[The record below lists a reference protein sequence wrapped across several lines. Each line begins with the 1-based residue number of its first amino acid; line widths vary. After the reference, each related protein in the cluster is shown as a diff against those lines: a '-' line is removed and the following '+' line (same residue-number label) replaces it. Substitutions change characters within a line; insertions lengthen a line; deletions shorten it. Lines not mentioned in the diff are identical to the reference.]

1 MNSRHKPLSNANAL
15 QFVFAALR
23 SIFVGALA
31 ALTLALP
38 AQAATNTW
46 NGSTGN
52 WSTAGS
58 WSTGSVP
65 SAADDVVVNAGTVT
79 LTTGALAASV
89 SCSGGTIA
97 TNGFTLSV
105 SGSTSVSCA
114 AVLNGAGALSKSGAG
129 TQTLTGANTYT
140 GATTVTG
147 GTLQIGSNSTTGSI
161 DTTSGITLASGGTL
175 SFRRSN
181 AYANT
186 KAISGAGNVQQIG
199 GATTTLTGVT
209 SHTGTT
215 TVNAGTLAFGSPAA
229 VNAYNSPTTVALGAK
244 LLFNGI
250 GGQGSAAGATISLA
264 NNATMEHASTTS
276 AASWTVLTGAVTV
289 AGSVAIRM
297 NTTAAAT
304 GSGQGLYLDGG
315 LKGTGAVITGNTYA
329 GSGLNLRTT
338 NNTFTGT
345 MTITGAASTTAFSGG
360 GIGVGGAG
368 TSLQNVDFT
377 LNGTMELLN
386 AGIGWNNSQSPATSI
401 GALNGTGVVVGNSSG
416 AYATT
421 LTMGVTNN
429 PGTFSGVIA
438 DGVNNTLSITK
449 AGSGTQTLTGTN
461 TYLGATTITAGK
473 LLVNGNQLSATGAVT
488 VQTGATLGGSGTLGG
503 VVTVNSGGILAP
515 GNSPGT
521 LTMSG
526 LSLPSGSS
534 LSMELGQAGTVA
546 GTYNDLVQDN
556 GALSLGGGTVNITQS
571 AGGTFTAGTYR
582 LINYTGTLTNSG
594 GLVIGTVPAG
604 FSASQLVI
612 DTSTA
617 GQVNL
622 IVLSANATYWD
633 VSPQNNGVVDGGAGT
648 WIPAGGGSNSNWTD
662 VNGTTNSQWLAGG
675 TATFQGTPGGVTVTG
690 APDISG
696 LTFNTGTIAA
706 TSYTLSGS
714 TLNGTAA
721 ETVLNAAAGTENFVN
736 VVLSGGAYAK
746 TGTGNI
752 HLHSTSSNTFTGVM
766 DIRAGTLFVDQTT
779 GLGAVGGA
787 GTSVQSGASLN
798 AGWGV
803 NIAELITL
811 NGGSI
816 GCYSNFTTT
825 GFSRAITLTAPSTI
839 SNLLA
844 GACSLTTGATVSL
857 GANALTLSVPSAG
870 FGILTAQD
878 VISGTGTLTKTG
890 AGIASLAAANTY
902 GGTTTVSGG
911 TLQLGAATNAL
922 PATTAVTVAAGATL
936 DVNGKTQSLVSL
948 TSSGTGTL
956 ALGTGGSLT
965 LTAAG
970 ANTIGAITGTG
981 TITLNPGATL
991 TLTAA
996 LSNTGVNIVLAG
1008 STLNLGVFTHSMG
1021 TLSLTAASTLDFAS
1035 AGTAQ
1040 LTVATLSPAFALN
1053 VTNWTQGTDRFFA
1066 TAVTGAPARNTI
1078 NLSPLNR
1085 ITLSGQTAQTTAW
1098 QSSNDEINA
1107 LQAPTAAMVF
1117 SPTSV
1122 RIGANSTLSIS
1133 LRNPNATALSSAAF
1147 SLAYPA
1153 GLNNASPAGG
1163 ATTCTGGVVTAV
1175 NGGNSVALSGGTIP
1189 ASSSCTVTVSV
1200 TSSTVAPY
1208 TNTLAAGAL
1217 SSSAGSNAVGTLAS
1231 LTVSGGAITG
1241 TVFLDDG
1248 AGGGTANDGIRN
1260 GSEGPQSGITMSLG
1274 NCSAATYS
1282 STVTDSLGSYVL
1294 VVPIGTATNAALC
1307 VAQSNQ
1313 SGRTSTG
1320 ASIGSTVLPNGAAT
1334 LVAGTS
1340 YTYTRAAAP
1349 DTIAFAFNGTGHSGV
1364 NFGDVGQSTFA
1375 TGGTKS
1381 GQPGNTVSYAHT
1393 FTAQTGGSVSFG
1405 IASAVATPALAGWA
1419 QKIHADASCSG
1430 SLQPGAALLYPPAV
1444 ATTVT
1449 AGQQVCVIVQE
1460 FIPANA
1466 LNGYLDTVTV
1476 QADFTFA
1483 GANPALV
1490 ASYTLTDVTKAG
1502 SGALDLKKEVR
1513 NVTAQ
1518 IAQTAVFGVNNQA
1531 KTGETLEYR
1540 ITYTNNG
1547 ASPITNLA
1555 IGDTTPAY
1563 TSFMSAVE
1571 GTTPASLTA
1580 CQKNTPANV
1589 LPVVAVAC
1597 AAAQATGGTGT
1608 INFKYTGPLNPGA
1621 TGSVLFQMRVN

>member
-1 MNSRHKPLSNANAL
+1 MLVRCRAGARLLAVL
-15 QFVFAALR
+15 VLVLVLGIAALA
-23 SIFVGALA
+23 VA
-31 ALTLALP
+31 P
-38 AQAATNTW
+38 AQAATRTW
-46 NGSTGN
+46 RTDLGNQWIDNNDAGKWVEGIYPISDDDIILGDYAQWGAIGNLTYKSITVRNMGGCYNGPRTITVTTFLTLDRGTTCGSGGGTSYLNVGGNVSVGAVSNSHLTGWADTTIGGNVTIGTAASSTWTLANGN
-52 WSTAGS
+52 ASVAG
-58 WSTGSVP
+58 
-65 SAADDVVVNAGTVT
+65 VVNMGTGTAWGDLNLNNFAVSTSVFTGFWGTLAFGSAGAITMTGGASTIAPTAYISGTGGSIVLANTATNLTVNRGGT
-79 LTTGALAASV
+79 AMTIPMTISGTGALLKT
-89 SCSGGTIA
+89 GT
-97 TNGFTLSV
+97 NL
-105 SGSTSVSCA
+105 
-114 AVLNGAGALSKSGAG
+114 L
-129 TQTLTGANTYT
+129 TLTGPNSYSGATTVSAGTLQVGEGGTSGSIEASSGISVASGANLTFNRSDAYTATKVISGLGSVTKQGTGTTTLSGINTYT
-140 GATTVTG
+140 GATT
-147 GTLQIGSNSTTGSI
+147 ITTG
-161 DTTSGITLASGGTL
+161 T
-175 SFRRSN
+175 
-181 AYANT
+181 
-186 KAISGAGNVQQIG
+186 
-199 GATTTLTGVT
+199 
-209 SHTGTT
+209 
-215 TVNAGTLAFGSPAA
+215 
-229 VNAYNSPTTVALGAK
+229 
-244 LLFNGI
+244 
-250 GGQGSAAGATISLA
+250 
-264 NNATMEHASTTS
+264 
-276 AASWTVLTGAVTV
+276 
-289 AGSVAIRM
+289 
-297 NTTAAAT
+297 
-304 GSGQGLYLDGG
+304 
-315 LKGTGAVITGNTYA
+315 
-329 GSGLNLRTT
+329 
-338 NNTFTGT
+338 
-345 MTITGAASTTAFSGG
+345 
-360 GIGVGGAG
+360 
-368 TSLQNVDFT
+368 
-377 LNGTMELLN
+377 
-386 AGIGWNNSQSPATSI
+386 
-401 GALNGTGVVVGNSSG
+401 
-416 AYATT
+416 
-421 LTMGVTNN
+421 
-429 PGTFSGVIA
+429 
-438 DGVNNTLSITK
+438 
-449 AGSGTQTLTGTN
+449 
-461 TYLGATTITAGK
+461 
-473 LLVNGNQLSATGAVT
+473 LLVNGSLPGAGAVT
-488 VQTGATLGGSGTLGG
+488 VQTGATLGGSGSMGQ
-503 VVTVNSGGILAP
+503 VSVNSGGRLSP

-521 LTMSG
+521 ITVSG

-534 LSMELGQAGTVA
+534 LNMELGQAGTV
-546 GTYNDLVQDN
+546 GGSLNDRVQDN
-556 GALSLGGGTVNITQS
+556 GDLSLGGGTLNIS
-571 AGGTFTAGTYR
+571 VSSGGSFTAGTYR
-582 LINYTGTLTNSG
+582 LIDYTGTLTNSG
-594 GLVIGTVPAG
+594 GLVLGTIPAG

-633 VSPQNNGVVDGGAGT
+633 VAPKNNSVIDGGAGT
-648 WIPAGGGSNSNWTD
+648 WMPAGSGSNSNWTD
-662 VNGTTNSQWLAGG
+662 VNGTANSQWLAGG
-675 TATFQGTPGGVTVTG
+675 TATFQGTPGTVTVSG
-690 APDISG
+690 APDIG
-696 LTFNTGTIAA
+696 GVTFNTGTSA
-706 TSYTLSGS
+706 TPYIITTG

-721 ETVLNAAAGTENFVN
+721 ETVLNAAAGTDNRLEL
-736 VVLSGGAYAK
+736 VLGGGAYAK

-752 HLHSTSSNTFTGVM
+752 HLHGNIANTFTGAM
-766 DIRAGTLFVDQTT
+766 DIRAGTLFVEDAG
-779 GLGAVGGA
+779 GLGAA
-787 GTSVQSGASLN
+787 GSASTSVQSGASLT
-798 AGWGV
+798 AGWGANV
-803 NIAELITL
+803 AELITL
-811 NGGSI
+811 NGGSM
-816 GCYSNFTTT
+816 GCYSNFPVT

-839 SNLLA
+839 NNLL
-844 GACSLTTGATVSL
+844 GGPCRLMTGATLSL

-890 AGIASLAAANTY
+890 AGTASLAAVNTY
-902 GGTTTVSGG
+902 TGLTTVSGG
-911 TLQLGAATNAL
+911 TLQFGINSAL
-922 PATTAVTVAAGATL
+922 PSSTVVSVASGATL
-936 DVNGKTQSLVSL
+936 DMNGRAQSLARVTGAGALALGAGGSLSL
-948 TSSGTGTL
+948 TS
-956 ALGTGGSLT
+956 
-965 LTAAG
+965 G
-970 ANTIGAITGTG
+970 ASSIGAITGTG
-981 TITLNPGATL
+981 TVTLNPGVTL
-991 TLTAA
+991 TLITALA
-996 LSNTGVNIVLAG
+996 NTGFNVVLAG
-1008 STLNLGVFTHSMG
+1008 GTLNLGAFTHSIG
-1021 TLSLTAASTLDFAS
+1021 SLDVTAASTLDFAS

-1040 LTVATLSPAFALN
+1040 LTVATLNPAFALN

-1260 GSEGPQSGITMSLG
+1260 GSEGPQSGITMTLAPG
-1274 NCSAATYS
+1274 NCSGAPTTYS
-1282 STVTDSLGSYVL
+1282 STVTDSMGSYVL
-1294 VVPIGTATNAALC
+1294 VVPVGTATNAALC

-1320 ASIGSTVLPNGAAT
+1320 ASIDSAVLPNATAT

-1340 YTYTRAAAP
+1340 YTYTRAGVP

-1375 TGGTKS
+1375 AGGTKS
-1381 GQPGNTVSYAHT
+1381 SQPGNTVSYAHT
-1393 FTAQTGGSVSFG
+1393 FSAQTGGSVSFG
-1405 IASAVATPALAGWA
+1405 IASAVATPALAGWG
-1419 QKIHADASCSG
+1419 QKIHADATCSG

-1490 ASYTLTDVTKAG
+1490 VSYQLTDVTKAG

-1513 NVTAQ
+1513 NVTQ
-1518 IAQTAVFGVNNQA
+1518 NILVFGVNNQA

-1547 ASPITNLA
+1547 ASPITNLSVS
-1555 IGDTTPAY
+1555 DVTPNFTT
-1563 TSFMSAVE
+1563 FISAVD

-1580 CQKNTPANV
+1580 CQKNTPANA

-1608 INFKYTGPLNPGA
+1608 INFKYTGSLNPGA
-1621 TGSVLFQMRVN
+1621 TGSVLFQVRVD